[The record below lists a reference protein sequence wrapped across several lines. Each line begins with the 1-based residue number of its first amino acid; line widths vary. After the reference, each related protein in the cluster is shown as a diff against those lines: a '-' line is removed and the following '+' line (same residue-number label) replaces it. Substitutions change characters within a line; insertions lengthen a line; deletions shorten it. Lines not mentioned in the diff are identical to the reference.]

1 MDFNKDRTTFLL
13 HIKTMTLIGILT
25 TMLSRRNLL
34 YRKKIIGG
42 SLLRN
47 LWDVA
52 RDVVKSVST
61 MFLNKVKDLLKLGTK
76 KALIAGKPL
85 ALKGKDLAISKAKDL
100 VTKGK
105 DLVDKKAQ
113 DVT

>member
-1 MDFNKDRTTFLL
+1 M
-13 HIKTMTLIGILT
+13 
-25 TMLSRRNLL
+25 
-34 YRKKIIGG
+34 
-42 SLLRN
+42 
-47 LWDVA
+47 
-52 RDVVKSVST
+52 KSVST
-61 MFLNKVKDLLKLGTK
+61 MILNKVKDLLKLGTK

-113 DVT
+113 DVTQKALAKGVAATQKALSKV